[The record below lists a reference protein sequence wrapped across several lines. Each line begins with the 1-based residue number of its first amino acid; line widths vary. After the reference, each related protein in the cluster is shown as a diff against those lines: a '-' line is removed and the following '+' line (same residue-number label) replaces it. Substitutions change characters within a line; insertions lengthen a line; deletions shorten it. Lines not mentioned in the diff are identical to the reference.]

1 MTTRNYTWLDRV
13 LIGANS
19 MLEIAVGKSQH
30 TASRDNPSADH
41 GEHDLSAQE
50 RRHSAGLMRI
60 NHAGEVAAQA
70 LYQGQ
75 ALTANLANVREQ
87 MTQAAREEQDH
98 LAWCEQR
105 LHELGDRTSWL
116 NPLWYGGSFAI
127 GALAGAA
134 GDAWSLGFVAETERQ
149 VMRHLEQHLATL
161 PTADAKSRAILEQ
174 MKIDEGQHATMAV
187 QAGGKELPEPIKRL
201 MGLTSKVMTSTAY
214 WL

>member
-1 MTTRNYTWLDRV
+1 MTARNYTWLDRV

-19 MLEIAVGKSQH
+19 MLEIAAGKSQH
-30 TASRDNPSADH
+30 TAARENPGTGHS
-41 GEHDLSAQE
+41 EHELSAQE

-149 VMRHLEQHLATL
+149 VMRHLEQHLSTL
-161 PTADAKSRAILEQ
+161 PTADTKSRAILEQ
-174 MKIDEGQHATMAV
+174 MKIDEGQHATMAM
-187 QAGGKELPEPIKRL
+187 QAGGKELPEPLKRL

-214 WL
+214 WI